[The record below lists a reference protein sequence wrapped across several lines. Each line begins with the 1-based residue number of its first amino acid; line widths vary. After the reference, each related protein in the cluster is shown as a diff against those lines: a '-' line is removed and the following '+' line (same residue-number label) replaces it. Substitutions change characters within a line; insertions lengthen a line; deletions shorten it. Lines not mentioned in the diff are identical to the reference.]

1 MFMVGKDGLREITGL
16 DGDSTSVYSDPSR
29 GASFMVK
36 KSTDGQFL
44 LDGNLHHHGNQL
56 DMKPVARRKRAAGDD
71 NTHSVMTAVPDYIEF
86 EHDGS
91 LDADGDLD
99 LDEFDLADLD
109 DALEDG
115 EEFTE
120 EPETEVENR
129 RRKRQAGTTIMHTVE
144 TAFVIDHTD
153 YAAWQTRFPVD
164 TLNEIRSFYT
174 YIGLT
179 LNNIYASVKTVDQTL
194 DIKVP
199 ITSLYVVES
208 AASAV
213 TLDTDGQLEGR
224 AYLDD
229 FIAWIPTQPQ
239 DDLPSSDHYM
249 AFTAYDVTFNGG
261 AAVGVAESAQVCTGR
276 STSVVENSSKSNVA
290 NIAAHELGH
299 TLSAPHDGTGNACP
313 PNLQNVMTP
322 SLLVPTQDP
331 ATPRNIFEFS
341 ACSVAAFKTYL
352 AGTTCTLPAETAAS
366 VALPFTDFNYELI
379 TDRDKQCQQAIND
392 TRSSFC
398 DPANFNNF
406 EEEDICIGMLCD
418 LPDEVNQ
425 CRYVLPFEGT
435 SCGMDKICSRGLCE
449 DAATVS
455 QASAT
460 FDGPTTAA
468 PTTQAPTT
476 EAPTTQAPTT
486 EAPSTQAPTTEAP
499 TTQAPTTVAP
509 TTQAPTTAAPT
520 TQAPTTEAPTTQA
533 PTTAAPTTQAPT
545 TDAPTTQAPTTEA
558 PTTQAPTTDAPTT
571 QAPTTEAPTTQAP
584 TTVAPTTQV
593 PTTEAQTTQAPTT
606 EAPTTQAETT
616 ESPTVPAE
624 ANEASTTQGPTTQ
637 STSPAEANEATAAA
651 ELNTPAPTPP

>member
-1 MFMVGKDGLREITGL
+1 MVGKDGLREITGL

-115 EEFTE
+115 E
-120 EPETEVENR
+120 
-129 RRKRQAGTTIMHTVE
+129 
-144 TAFVIDHTD
+144 
-153 YAAWQTRFPVD
+153 
-164 TLNEIRSFYT
+164 
-174 YIGLT
+174 
-179 LNNIYASVKTVDQTL
+179 VKTVDQTL

-341 ACSVAAFKTYL
+341 ACSVAAFKTYLAGERVGNISEFSGCSVAAFKTYL